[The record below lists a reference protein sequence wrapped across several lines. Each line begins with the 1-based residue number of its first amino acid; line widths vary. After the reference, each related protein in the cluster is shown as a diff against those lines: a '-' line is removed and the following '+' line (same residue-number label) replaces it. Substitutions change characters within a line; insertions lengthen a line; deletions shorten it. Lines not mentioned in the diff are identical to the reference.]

1 LHALLRKTCC
11 NKANLLV
18 DSFFILSVSFRM
30 HEKRPS
36 PDLNTEPDRPAAA
49 LSDHISDNIE
59 GVVALQRREWDA
71 TSASQ
76 LRLERVSRIVGRPAY
91 LVAILLISGAWMLFN
106 SISARF
112 GVAPFDPP
120 PFQWL
125 ELLVSF
131 IALLTTTIVLI
142 AQNRQTKFEQQRA
155 HLNLQ
160 VNLLTEQKVTK
171 VIHLIEELR
180 RDLPMVKDRHDPQ
193 AAQMQERANTA
204 QLASALDQVGLTKG
218 LEERPPPRPPD

>member
-1 LHALLRKTCC
+1 
-11 NKANLLV
+11 V

-30 HEKRPS
+30 PEERPS
-36 PDLNTEPDRPAAA
+36 PDTNAETDRPAAAA
-49 LSDHISDNIE
+49 LSDHISENIE

-91 LVAILLISGAWMLFN
+91 LVAILLLSGAWILFN
-106 SISARF
+106 SISARL

-131 IALLTTTIVLI
+131 IALLTTTVVLI

-204 QLASALDQVGLTKG
+204 QLVSALDEVGLTRG
-218 LEERPPPRPPD
+218 LEERPPPRPAD